1 MAAEE
6 QVHIKTFLY
15 PRDNMGFFIGKGGSN
30 LEKLK
35 ARRTNVLISILRCD
49 QLNEQEIPITLSNNN
64 ISDTI
69 SAKAEIQSDLN
80 RKLKPKSST
89 RSKICYYGA
98 PCYRKRCEF
107 EHPPRDEVLKVAA
120 NFKFRKKEIET
131 NLTVTKFYCNHSQ

>member
-107 EHPPRDEVLKVAA
+107 EHPQRRSSQSCSELQVQK
-120 NFKFRKKEIET
+120 KKEIET
-131 NLTVTKFYCNHSQ
+131 NLTATKFYCNHSQ